1 MPSMD
6 NGYWKKLGKKV
17 GPRSEPLNLLYIAT
31 FLNNNN
37 HKAEVLD
44 CETEGISF
52 EELENR
58 IRKGNYDVVGV
69 AMLTP
74 LYSQAVQCCKIAK
87 KVNPNIKTV
96 VGGSHPTLRPK
107 GTVDDEPSIDVAAV
121 GEAEFTFLELLD
133 AFEGKRKLKDVKGI
147 VYRENNKVIMTE
159 HRDNIQDLDV
169 FPIPDRSL
177 INMKLYRPSVSYY
190 KKLPAFTMVTT
201 RGCPYRC
208 TFCATAKT
216 GYRMHSIERVVEEM
230 KSLVEEYGAKEILIR
245 DDTFTLNRKRTR
257 ELCDAII
264 ASGLNKKVSWDCIT
278 RANLVDPELLQKM
291 KDAGCWGVHFGV
303 EGGTQQLIDSI
314 KKDSTLQTIRNAFK
328 WCRELKMNTRAYM
341 MLGLPGSKYED
352 DLKTIE
358 FAKEIDPD
366 WAQFT
371 ICTPYPGTQLYE
383 ELIKDGKLDSKK
395 WDSYQTWG
403 GFSEEL
409 TLPWVSEGRTSDELK
424 TLQRKA
430 LKSFYFRPKVIL
442 RKLTSI
448 DNLPIFRKYILGAF
462 ALLAG
467 GSGRPP
473 E

>member
-1 MPSMD
+1 
-6 NGYWKKLGKKV
+6 
-17 GPRSEPLNLLYIAT
+17 
-31 FLNNNN
+31 
-37 HKAEVLD
+37 
-44 CETEGISF
+44 
-52 EELENR
+52 
-58 IRKGNYDVVGV
+58 
-69 AMLTP
+69 
-74 LYSQAVQCCKIAK
+74 
-87 KVNPNIKTV
+87 
-96 VGGSHPTLRPK
+96 
-107 GTVDDEPSIDVAAV
+107 
-121 GEAEFTFLELLD
+121 
-133 AFEGKRKLKDVKGI
+133 
-147 VYRENNKVIMTE
+147 
-159 HRDNIQDLDV
+159 
-169 FPIPDRSL
+169 
-177 INMKLYRPSVSYY
+177 
-190 KKLPAFTMVTT
+190 
-201 RGCPYRC
+201 
-208 TFCATAKT
+208 
-216 GYRMHSIERVVEEM
+216 MHSIERVVEEM

-314 KKDSTLQTIRNAFK
+314 KKDSTLQNIRNAFK

-341 MLGLPGSKYED
+341 MLGMPGSKYED

-383 ELIKDGKLDSKK
+383 ELVKDGKLDSKK

-442 RKLTSI
+442 RKLTSV

-462 ALLAG
+462 ALLTG